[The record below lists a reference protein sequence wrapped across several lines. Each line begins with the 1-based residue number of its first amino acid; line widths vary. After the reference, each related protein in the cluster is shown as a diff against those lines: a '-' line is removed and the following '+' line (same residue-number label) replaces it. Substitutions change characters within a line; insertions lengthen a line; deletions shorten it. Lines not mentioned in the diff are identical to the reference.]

1 MSETSDTMIKKRF
14 TENPLGSTTWSR
26 HYFWYGLIATLCLAA
41 SACGASGNEVRQ
53 RQLEQ
58 MDEAGPAEIL
68 YQTIIEEMESRAWP
82 TALTSDRS
90 LLVAGEFRELGPQ
103 IRQRVVARVVRFP
116 NGVALNVQFE
126 YQRLV
131 RDGTTVEWTDATDDL
146 TVQKARAD
154 EAEFGAAVQSRF
166 AAKR

>member
-1 MSETSDTMIKKRF
+1 MMKKRF
-14 TENPLGSTTWSR
+14 TENPLGSTTWWR
-26 HYFWYGLIATLCLAA
+26 HYFWCGLIATLSLAT
-41 SACGASGNEVRQ
+41 SACGASGNEIRQ

-58 MDEAGPAEIL
+58 MDEEGPAEIL
-68 YQTIIEEMESRAWP
+68 YRCIVEEMASRAWP
-82 TALTSDRS
+82 TALTSERN

-131 RDGTTVEWTDATDDL
+131 REGAASAWTDATDDL

-154 EAEFGAAVQSRF
+154 EAEFGSAVQSRF
-166 AAKR
+166 AAKQ